1 MCFLLQTFDRKHPQ
15 VGVCVT
21 QETPLREI
29 LLSLYP
35 LVHFSIGLTQS
46 LENRVMSWDRVRSSD
61 LETDLSFSE
70 KTIVQE
76 MDIAS
81 SHFLMFQT

>member
-1 MCFLLQTFDRKHPQ
+1 M
-15 VGVCVT
+15 GVCVT